1 MKYNIIFSSQYFF
14 AKRKYTNTAV
24 HKSIQNIQNSFDG
37 KVAGIFDYIS
47 NAVNLADHN
56 KLF

>member
-14 AKRKYTNTAV
+14 AKRKYTNTAM
-24 HKSIQNIQNSFDG
+24 HKIIQNSFDG